1 MARARWPAGGRAD
14 APRLRH
20 APHPRCVDARDG
32 RHRGAGLR
40 HRRRTLRHR
49 PAVATRMSALSLHG
63 LRILVVEDNFV
74 LADAL
79 RYLLAGYDGVVTAIA
94 PTVERALEAVEA
106 EHVDVAVLDINLN
119 GASVVP
125 FAEHLG
131 RAGIPFVFVT
141 GYGDD
146 PELL

>member
-1 MARARWPAGGRAD
+1 M
-14 APRLRH
+14 
-20 APHPRCVDARDG
+20 
-32 RHRGAGLR
+32 
-40 HRRRTLRHR
+40 T
-49 PAVATRMSALSLHG
+49 ALSLHG

-79 RYLLAGYDGVVTAIA
+79 RYLLAGYEGVVTAIA
-94 PTVERALEAVEA
+94 PSVERAMAAVEA
-106 EHVDVAVLDINLN
+106 EAVDVAVLDINLN

-125 FAEHLG
+125 FAEHLR

-146 PELL
+146 PELLPEHLRGLPRLEKPVEAERLVTLLLELAGDRS